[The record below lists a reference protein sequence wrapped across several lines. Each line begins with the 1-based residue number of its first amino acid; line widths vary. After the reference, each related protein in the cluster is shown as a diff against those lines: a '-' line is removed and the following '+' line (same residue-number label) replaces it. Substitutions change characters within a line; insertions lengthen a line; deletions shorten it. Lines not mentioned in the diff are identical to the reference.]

1 MISPSRI
8 TKTTQHSDQEGLS
21 RLDGLAASVIVE
33 TQIRL
38 IREDSSKGLFCE
50 QYVAVTESEALDISV
65 LSRDITGLF
74 AAIVD
79 QP

>member
-1 MISPSRI
+1 
-8 TKTTQHSDQEGLS
+8 
-21 RLDGLAASVIVE
+21 LDGLAASVIVE